1 MKIKPWVLAA
11 RPKTLP
17 ESSSPVVIAASLA
30 WIAGSFTFVPF
41 FLALMFAVF
50 AQIAANLA
58 NDWADYCKG
67 ADKDG
72 RLGPDRMVAMGVL
85 SPKAMLIGACVSLAV
100 ACGFGLG
107 LVAYGG
113 IKLIALGAVCALAVF
128 LYSAGPYPL
137 AYIGLGDVAVIL
149 FFGLAAVCGTYY
161 VQTGQVN
168 WAALWAGLSFGFA
181 SDTVLTANNY
191 RDRVQ
196 DRENRKFTLI
206 ALFGE
211 RFGRY
216 YFLSI
221 GLLSALF
228 FALCC
233 YCLVEKGSTSWLW
246 LLPFPGFW
254 LVIHLL
260 TWKKMIAIFEG
271 KELNK
276 ILEQAA
282 KNTLFLA
289 LFYVLVAVVLK
300 VTP

>member
-1 MKIKPWVLAA
+1 MKFAPWVLAA

-17 ESSSPVVIAASLA
+17 ESSSPVVIAAALA
-30 WIAGSFTFVPF
+30 WIEGSFALVPF
-41 FLALMFAVF
+41 LLALIFAVF

-58 NDWADYCKG
+58 NDWADFKKG
-67 ADKDG
+67 VDKEG
-72 RLGPDRMVAMGVL
+72 RLGPDRMVALGIL
-85 SPKAMLIGACVSLAV
+85 SPKAMLIGACVSLAI

-113 IKLIALGAVCALAVF
+113 LKLIALGAVCALAVF

-137 AYIGLGDVAVIL
+137 AYIGLGDVAVVL
-149 FFGLAAVCGTYY
+149 FFGLAAVCGPYY
-161 VQTGQVN
+161 VQTGHLS
-168 WAALWAGLSFGFA
+168 WASFWAGLSFGFA
-181 SDTVLTANNY
+181 SDAVLTANNY

-216 YFLSI
+216 FFLSI

-233 YCLVEKGSTSWLW
+233 RCLAGGDFQTWLW

-260 TWKKMIAIFEG
+260 TWRKMIAIFEG
-271 KELNK
+271 KQLNK

-282 KNTLFLA
+282 KNTLLLA
-289 LFYVLVAVVLK
+289 LFYVLAAVVLK
-300 VTP
+300 VTS